1 MHYLATMEHT
11 MFVPTRRKAAGE
23 NRPANILRS
32 STDTVQS
39 LNHWAWTGWMP
50 EAERDLSQP
59 GVQSTARRIPPL
71 AA

>member
-1 MHYLATMEHT
+1 

-32 STDTVQS
+32 STDTVQG

-59 GVQSTARRIPPL
+59 GMQATEHRVSMLGA
-71 AA
+71 